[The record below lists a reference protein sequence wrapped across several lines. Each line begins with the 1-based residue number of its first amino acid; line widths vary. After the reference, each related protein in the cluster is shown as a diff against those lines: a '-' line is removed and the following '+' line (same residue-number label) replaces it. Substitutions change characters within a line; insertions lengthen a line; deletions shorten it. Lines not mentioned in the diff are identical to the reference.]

1 MPRIAAESAALNSQ
15 NSSVRVRV
23 TWEVRSRRLLRRAN
37 WSHRVQQGAAE
48 DSTTAGQDN
57 RSCMPHPEHAVES
70 GFGPDGVLG
79 PRTGV
84 DGQGFFDSILQRVYA
99 R

>member
-1 MPRIAAESAALNSQ
+1 MVGL
-15 NSSVRVRV
+15 
-23 TWEVRSRRLLRRAN
+23 
-37 WSHRVQQGAAE
+37 
-48 DSTTAGQDN
+48 
-57 RSCMPHPEHAVES
+57 MPHPEHAVES
-70 GFGPDGVLG
+70 DFGPDGVLG

>member
-1 MPRIAAESAALNSQ
+1 MCNEEGNVVGL
-15 NSSVRVRV
+15 
-23 TWEVRSRRLLRRAN
+23 
-37 WSHRVQQGAAE
+37 
-48 DSTTAGQDN
+48 
-57 RSCMPHPEHAVES
+57 MPHPEHAVES
-70 GFGPDGVLG
+70 DFGPDGVLG